1 MGATEAAGTAFTE
14 VVTMKNTGTTTWS
27 GVRDRYTL
35 NRSGTAQFGESSFYA
50 TLDQSSVGPGSN
62 GTFTLHLTAPAAANT
77 YTETWQMSSAA
88 ATGTGTPFG
97 PSVTVQI
104 VVPQPL
110 VDGANW

>member
-1 MGATEAAGTAFTE
+1 
-14 VVTMKNTGTTTWS
+14 MKNTGTTTWS
-27 GVRDRYTL
+27 GGATGYTL

-97 PSVTVQI
+97 PTVTVQI

-110 VDGANW
+110 ADGATW